1 MTADRLTV
9 LTSVNRRLASKT
21 FSQKKDGTI
30 QNRSYGNEKYFSV
43 TARSGIRANRA
54 PASLPACA
62 TGDSPTPGGSCS
74 PPLQKPLRFLE
85 PASRSSTSRSTSA
98 LHSFARDAAVKIP
111 QGFWQIQ
118 CDPDV
123 CRHAGVALI
132 QVSSPPYGHETTRL
146 RARLCIAARR
156 L

>member
-1 MTADRLTV
+1 
-9 LTSVNRRLASKT
+9 
-21 FSQKKDGTI
+21 
-30 QNRSYGNEKYFSV
+30 
-43 TARSGIRANRA
+43 
-54 PASLPACA
+54 
-62 TGDSPTPGGSCS
+62 DSPTPGGSCS

-85 PASRSSTSRSTSA
+85 PASRSSTSRSTPA

-132 QVSSPPYGHETTRL
+132 QVSSPPYRHETTRL

-156 L
+156 LQCQVDCNSAWNCASRSTKGTKFG